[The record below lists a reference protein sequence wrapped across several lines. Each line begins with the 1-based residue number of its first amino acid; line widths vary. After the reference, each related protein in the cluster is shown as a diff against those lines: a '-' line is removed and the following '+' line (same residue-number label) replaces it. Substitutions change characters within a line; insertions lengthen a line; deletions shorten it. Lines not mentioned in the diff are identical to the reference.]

1 MNQIFH
7 PALRSLFLQNVK
19 AKIAKAIRGLKS
31 PRRMAVT
38 VCAVVLGCVWLSQI
52 VMSIFLREPADRGML
67 RERIALGLCG
77 FLLFQILKIVY
88 RKPVEP
94 FEWTP
99 SETQILKTA
108 PINRSA
114 LVVYR
119 MTTTAI
125 SAALKALCF
134 VLVMI
139 PDLHYL
145 LAGFIG
151 MTLGLCFLE
160 LLRIISEL
168 IVYGCGKRN
177 LKILRIAAT
186 VAVAGLVGSAI
197 FTIANQP
204 GVQEKLASPAAY
216 QFLLAVA
223 LQIAEY
229 TRTSVG
235 ALFVFPFRCFSDII
249 LTQNIGYQFLQRLL
263 IGSGL
268 VATAAYS
275 AMVANCWMVG
285 ACRKLDRINLG
296 RLRLLSSVEKSASDH
311 GRKTVRVP
319 LRWRGIGA
327 IAWRQFHSAWN
338 YRATLLVSF
347 SIPIALCCV
356 PMFAATPPD
365 NAALFL
371 VASLLFYSYLLLPA
385 ALMLDF
391 RRDVDRMAVLKKLPI
406 EPINIVIG
414 QLAAPVVLCSAFQAI
429 VFMIASFAGVA
440 GLGFLAVC
448 WLAIVPMNVLI
459 FASENII
466 FMLHPYRRNK
476 EGADVLI
483 RSVLTFTGKGAIWLL
498 AITGLVLWA
507 LLSSFLAKQMGLT
520 GAAHFWVVGGVFLTG
535 TSTVVSL
542 LAYLCIRSLAR
553 MFDRFDP
560 GSDAVAMN

>member
-7 PALRSLFLQNVK
+7 PALRGLFIQNVA
-19 AKIAKAIRGLKS
+19 AKTSKAIHSLRS
-31 PRRMAVT
+31 PRRMVVT
-38 VCAVVLGCVWLSQI
+38 VIALLLGCLWLSQI
-52 VMSIFLREPADRGML
+52 VMSIFLREPADPGML
-67 RERIALGLCG
+67 RERIALGLVG
-77 FLLFQILKIVY
+77 FLLFQMLKIVY

-108 PINRSA
+108 PISRAA

-119 MTTTAI
+119 MTTTAF

-160 LLRIISEL
+160 LMRIITEV
-168 IVYGCGKRN
+168 IVYGCGRRN
-177 LKILRIAAT
+177 LKFLRIAAT
-186 VAVAGLVGSAI
+186 VAVAGFVGSAI
-197 FTIANQP
+197 FAVSQQP
-204 GVQEKLASPAAY
+204 GVEEKLASPAAY
-216 QFLLAVA
+216 QFLWAIV
-223 LQIAEY
+223 LQLAEY
-229 TRTSVG
+229 TRTTVG
-235 ALFVFPFRCFSDII
+235 VIFVYPFRCFSDII
-249 LTQNIGYQFLQRLL
+249 LAPIIDLQFWRRLSV
-263 IGSGL
+263 GCGL
-268 VATAAYS
+268 VAAAAYS
-275 AMVANCWMVG
+275 ALVANGWMAG
-285 ACRKLDRINLG
+285 ACRKLDRKNLA
-296 RLRLLSSVEKSASDH
+296 RLSSLSTVAQTTAENRPAA
-311 GRKTVRVP
+311 VRVP
-319 LRWRGIGA
+319 LRWRGIGV

-347 SIPIALCCV
+347 SIPVVLCCL
-356 PMFAATPPD
+356 PMFASTPPG
-365 NAALFL
+365 NAAFFL

-414 QLAAPVVLCSAFQAI
+414 QLAAPVVLCSIFQAV
-429 VFMIASFAGVA
+429 VFIIALFAGVA
-440 GLGFLAVC
+440 GFGFLAVC
-448 WLAIVPMNVLI
+448 WLAIVPMNALI
-459 FASENII
+459 FAAENII

-483 RSVLTFTGKGAIWLL
+483 RSVLTFTGKGAIWVFALAGLL
-498 AITGLVLWA
+498 LWA
-507 LLSSFLAKQMGLT
+507 LTSSFLAKQMGLT
-520 GAAHFWVVGGVFLTG
+520 GAAYSMAVGSIFLAG
-535 TSTVVSL
+535 TSAGVSL
-542 LAYLCIRSLAR
+542 LAYLCIRTLAG

-560 GSDAVAMN
+560 GTDSVAMN

>member
-7 PALRSLFLQNVK
+7 PALRSLFLQNVA
-19 AKIAKAIRGLKS
+19 AKTSKAIRALKS
-31 PRRMAVT
+31 PRRIVVT
-38 VCAVVLGCVWLSQI
+38 VCAIVLGCVWLSQI
-52 VMSIFLREPADRGML
+52 VMSIFLREPADPSML
-67 RERIALGLCG
+67 RERIALGLIG
-77 FLLFQILKIVY
+77 FLLFQMLKIVY

-108 PINRSA
+108 PISRSA

-125 SAALKALCF
+125 SAALKSLCF

-139 PDLHYL
+139 PDLNYM

-160 LLRIISEL
+160 LVRIITEV
-168 IVYGCGKRN
+168 IIYGVGKRY
-177 LKILRIAAT
+177 LKFIRIAAT
-186 VAVAGLVGSAI
+186 IAVAGVVGSAI
-197 FTIANQP
+197 FTVANQP
-204 GVQEKLASPAAY
+204 GVEQKLASPAAY
-216 QFLLAVA
+216 QFLLAIA

-229 TRTSVG
+229 TRTAVG
-235 ALFVFPFRCFSDII
+235 AFIAYPFRCFSDII
-249 LTQNIGYQFLQRLL
+249 LTQAVDGQLLQRLL
-263 IGSGL
+263 TGCGFVL
-268 VATAAYS
+268 AAAYS
-275 AMVANCWMVG
+275 AMVANRWMVG
-285 ACRKLDRINLG
+285 ATQRQDQTNLA
-296 RLRLLSSVEKSASDH
+296 RLNSLSATEKTTADNRRSP
-311 GRKTVRVP
+311 VRVP

-327 IAWRQFHSAWN
+327 VAWRQFHSAWN
-338 YRATLLVSF
+338 YRSSLLVSF

-356 PMFAATPPD
+356 PMFASTPPA

-414 QLAAPVVLCSAFQAI
+414 QLAAPVVLCSVFQAI
-429 VFMIASFAGVA
+429 VFIIASFAGVA
-440 GLGFLAVC
+440 SYGFLTIC
-448 WLAIVPMNVLI
+448 WLAIVPMNALI

-483 RSVLTFTGKGAIWLL
+483 RSVLTFTGKGAIWVLALSGLL
-498 AITGLVLWA
+498 VWA
-507 LLSSFLAKQMGLT
+507 LASSFLAKQLGLT
-520 GAAHFWVVGGVFLTG
+520 GTALSFAVGGIFLAG
-535 TSTVVSL
+535 TSTGVSL
-542 LAYLCIRSLAR
+542 LAYLCIRCLAR

-560 GSDAVAMN
+560 GADSVAMN

>member
-7 PALRSLFLQNVK
+7 PALRSLFVQNVA
-19 AKIAKAIRGLKS
+19 AKTSKAIRSLRS
-31 PRRMAVT
+31 PKRMAVT
-38 VCAVVLGCVWLSQI
+38 IFALVLGCVWLSNI
-52 VMSIFLREPADRGML
+52 ILSIFLREPAGRGML

-125 SAALKALCF
+125 SAALKAFCF

-139 PDLHYL
+139 PDLHFL
-145 LAGFIG
+145 VAGFIG

-160 LLRIISEL
+160 LIRIIVEV

-177 LKILRIAAT
+177 LNFLRTGAT
-186 VAVAGLVGSAI
+186 VAVTGLVGSAI
-197 FTIANQP
+197 FTVADQP
-204 GVQEKLASPAAY
+204 GAQEKLASPAAY
-216 QFLLAVA
+216 QFLLAIA
-223 LQIAEY
+223 LQVAEY
-229 TRTSVG
+229 TRTSLG
-235 ALFVFPFRCFSDII
+235 AFFVYPFRCFSDII
-249 LTQNIGYQFLQRLL
+249 LTQSIDFEFLQRLL
-263 IGSGL
+263 IGCGF
-268 VATAAYS
+268 VVTAAYS
-275 AMVANCWMVG
+275 AMVANCWMVT
-285 ACRKLDRINLG
+285 ARQKLDRKNLA
-296 RLRLLSSVEKSASDH
+296 RLRSLSSVEKATANHRRSA
-311 GRKTVRVP
+311 VRVP
-319 LRWRGIGA
+319 LRFRGIGV
-327 IAWRQFHSAWN
+327 IAWRQFHGAWN
-338 YRATLLVSF
+338 YRATLLFSF
-347 SIPIALCCV
+347 SIPVALCCI
-356 PMFAATPPD
+356 PMFAATPPA

-414 QLAAPVVLCSAFQAI
+414 QLAAPVVLCSIFQAI
-429 VFMIASFAGVA
+429 VFIIASFAGVA
-440 GLGFLAVC
+440 SYGFLVVC
-448 WLAIVPMNVLI
+448 WLAIVPMNALI

-483 RSVLTFTGKGAIWLL
+483 RSVLTFTGKGAVWLL

-507 LLSSFLAKQMGLT
+507 LLSSFLTKQLGLSGT
-520 GAAHFWVVGGVFLTG
+520 VHSWVVGGIFLAG
-535 TSTVVSL
+535 TSAGVSL
-542 LAYLCIRSLAR
+542 LAYLCIRCLAR

>member
-1 MNQIFH
+1 
-7 PALRSLFLQNVK
+7 
-19 AKIAKAIRGLKS
+19 
-31 PRRMAVT
+31 MAVT
-38 VCAVVLGCVWLSQI
+38 IFAVVLGCVWLSQI
-52 VMSIFLREPADRGML
+52 VMSIFLREAAAPDML
-67 RERIALGLCG
+67 RERLALGLVG
-77 FLLFQILKIVY
+77 FLVFQMLKIVY

-108 PINRSA
+108 PISRSA
-114 LVVYR
+114 LIVYR

-139 PDLHYL
+139 PDLNYV

-160 LLRIISEL
+160 LVRIITEVV
-168 IVYGCGKRN
+168 VYGCGKRN
-177 LKILRIAAT
+177 LKTLRIAAT
-186 VAVAGLVGSAI
+186 VAVAGFVGAAI
-197 FTIANQP
+197 FAVANQP
-204 GVQEKLASPAAY
+204 DAQEKLASPAAY
-216 QFLLAVA
+216 QFLLAIA

-229 TRTSVG
+229 TRTTVG
-235 ALFVFPFRCFSDII
+235 TVFVYPFRCFSDII
-249 LTQNIGYQFLQRLL
+249 ISDSIGYQFLQRLFV
-263 IGSGL
+263 GCGL
-268 VATAAYS
+268 VGAAAYC
-275 AMVANCWMVG
+275 AMVANYWMVG
-285 ACRKLDRINLG
+285 ACQRLDRANLT
-296 RLRLLSSVEKSASDH
+296 RLRSMSAVEKAAANNRQKAV
-311 GRKTVRVP
+311 GVP
-319 LRWRGIGA
+319 IRWSGIGP

-347 SIPIALCCV
+347 SIPVALCCV
-356 PMFAATPPD
+356 PMFASTPPA

-414 QLAAPVVLCSAFQAI
+414 QLAAPVVLCSIFQAI
-429 VFMIASFAGVA
+429 VFIIASFAGVA
-440 GLGFLAVC
+440 SSGFLAIC
-448 WLAIVPMNVLI
+448 WLAIVPMNALI

-483 RSVLTFTGKGAIWLL
+483 RSVLTFTGKGAIWLF

-520 GAAHFWVVGGVFLTG
+520 GAARELAFGGIFLAG
-535 TSTVVSL
+535 TSAGVSL
-542 LAYLCIRSLAR
+542 LVYWCIRCLTQ

-560 GSDAVAMN
+560 GADSVAMN